1 MHAAIN
7 LPTTGTI
14 PEPCS
19 TISATRTSSTPS
31 DTPSFH
37 RTGSA
42 TSGEISVDWR
52 PSPAPRVGTGT
63 VRRMSNEL
71 GCACGRRDPP
81 VGGLLDSENCSCP
94 LSQKPVQKRFL
105 PQQRG
110 SLSVEGVFAKKIFR
124 CGRGFRCR
132 RLRSAAV
139 TRLWPR
145 LGLRRGWCIHI
156 AWLSGHVSPPATR
169 SRRTRAA
176 ALPRSA
182 AAKQDCAF
190 GPLAIPTPEPHI
202 ACAALIP

>member
-1 MHAAIN
+1 M
-7 LPTTGTI
+7 
-14 PEPCS
+14 
-19 TISATRTSSTPS
+19 
-31 DTPSFH
+31 
-37 RTGSA
+37 
-42 TSGEISVDWR
+42 
-52 PSPAPRVGTGT
+52 
-63 VRRMSNEL
+63 
-71 GCACGRRDPP
+71 
-81 VGGLLDSENCSCP
+81 DSENCSCP

-202 ACAALIP
+202 ACAAERSYRTLHGCDAYHEMSPRVRGFTVASRAVSQCARTGRSFNRCG